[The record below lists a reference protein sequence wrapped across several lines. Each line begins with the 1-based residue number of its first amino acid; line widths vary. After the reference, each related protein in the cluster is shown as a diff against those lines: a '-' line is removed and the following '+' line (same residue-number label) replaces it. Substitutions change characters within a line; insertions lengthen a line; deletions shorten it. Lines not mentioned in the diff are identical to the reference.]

1 MGLQRVRHNSATEQ
15 QSHHRL
21 WLGLLQSW
29 APYFQFHSC
38 PSTVSF
44 QHKSQSDSVKTKV
57 SSCHICPDPS
67 NGSLCLSGEKPW
79 LTGPDPLLPL
89 ASPPTPLSPSPQP
102 APIQPH
108 WLFCLPE
115 NVFPWIFTKPVS
127 YHYQKLLRCHLLKEA
142 HQSPNLNFTHHAYC

>member
-1 MGLQRVRHNSATEQ
+1 MGSQRVRHNSATEQ

-102 APIQPH
+102 APIQH
-108 WLFCLPE
+108 TGCSVCLKMSSPE
-115 NVFPWIFTKPVS
+115 YSQSQLVTSIRSCSDVTFSKKPTNP
-127 YHYQKLLRCHLLKEA
+127 LI
-142 HQSPNLNFTHHAYC
+142 